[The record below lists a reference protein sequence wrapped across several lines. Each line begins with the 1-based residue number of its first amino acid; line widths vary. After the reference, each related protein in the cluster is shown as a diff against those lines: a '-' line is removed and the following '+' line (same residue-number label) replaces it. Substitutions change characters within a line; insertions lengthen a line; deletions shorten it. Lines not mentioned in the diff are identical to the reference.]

1 MGAIYG
7 AKNHIAEPCGPL
19 NLGVPYV
26 SVKALFLIAHIHSRE
41 LVCMIDKR
49 DT

>member
-1 MGAIYG
+1 MPRVYG

-26 SVKALFLIAHIHSRE
+26 LVKALFLIVHIHSHE
-41 LVCMIDKR
+41 LVCMIDKWA
-49 DT
+49 T